1 MMLGNITTIGE
12 TKKKNDKKLLKY
24 IYNFFF
30 FNVVLCKRAELYQV
44 VHVQTWLVKK
54 NQKLELGLSL

>member
-12 TKKKNDKKLLKY
+12 TKKKNDNKLLKY

-30 FNVVLCKRAELYQV
+30 FNVVLCKRAEFYRV
-44 VHVQTWLVKK
+44 MHVQTWLVKK